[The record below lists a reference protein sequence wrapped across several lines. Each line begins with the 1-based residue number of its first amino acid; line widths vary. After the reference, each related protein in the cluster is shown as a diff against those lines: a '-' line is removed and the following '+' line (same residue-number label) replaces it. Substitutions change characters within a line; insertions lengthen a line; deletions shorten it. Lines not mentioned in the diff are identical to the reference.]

1 MSPSTS
7 SISVE
12 SGETAVSQWWDE
24 DEMTLTVKKFITI
37 LVCPRTEDVAVQ
49 PLFVAAVRWRSSS
62 LSALYDVSPV
72 VQHKLPSLVHSLPQ
86 LCAVV
91 LYHHPRLNFHRNLA
105 MAHHGVGDEAA
116 HREETRFFVGPSIS
130 IATQD
135 QLSKKLA
142 NANAVADPDR
152 AIVESTARLSLF
164 DRSAAHPGLS
174 NTSAP
179 APAPTAHAVM
189 VAAEETLASRIRNAI
204 TSLQTANGASE
215 DIDALWDKVDH
226 AKRELEKVAD
236 CLKDSEETLEKAS
249 VVAEMRHLERE
260 LNRFTATLP
269 ERNTYVRTN
278 IAKSS
283 SSTLSTLKTGK
294 GFRLLTDAYAGID
307 YRRSGNSMQEG
318 GSNSGETDGDNG
330 EGEPDYD

>member
-1 MSPSTS
+1 
-7 SISVE
+7 
-12 SGETAVSQWWDE
+12 
-24 DEMTLTVKKFITI
+24 
-37 LVCPRTEDVAVQ
+37 
-49 PLFVAAVRWRSSS
+49 
-62 LSALYDVSPV
+62 
-72 VQHKLPSLVHSLPQ
+72 
-86 LCAVV
+86 
-91 LYHHPRLNFHRNLA
+91 

-135 QLSKKLA
+135 QHSKKLA

-189 VAAEETLASRIRNAI
+189 VAAEETFASRIRNAI

-269 ERNTYVRTN
+269 ERNTYVVDGLRH
-278 IAKSS
+278 SEMC
-283 SSTLSTLKTGK
+283 
-294 GFRLLTDAYAGID
+294 RLPYWNPSLVIPG
-307 YRRSGNSMQEG
+307 GHMNSMSEG
-318 GSNSGETDGDNG
+318 LTAYQYRQVLQLDAVDA
-330 EGEPDYD
+330 